1 MTCREK
7 LKIEHP
13 KYIDEEYSGGC
24 KGCPHNYGY
33 LPAPDRC
40 SKTNCTKCWDRVI
53 PETEPD
59 IDIQK
64 LYNEQWERMAKIIEE
79 TVQKRDRS
87 VTIFFSPETG
97 MNVSVTPWPDTE
109 EMTRLWTVGL
119 ISENDFRRGIGL
131 SPIRRDLGDVVSR
144 R

>member
-13 KYIDEEYSGGC
+13 ECIDEEYSGGC
-24 KGCPHNYGY
+24 EGCPHNYGY
-33 LPAPDRC
+33 LPKPDRC
-40 SKTNCTKCWDRVI
+40 GETTCTKCWDREV
-53 PETEPD
+53 PGTEST

-64 LYNEQWERMAKIIEE
+64 LYNEQWERMVEIVEE
-79 TVQKRDRS
+79 AVQKRDRA

-109 EMTRLWTVGL
+109 EITRLRAVGL

>member
-13 KYIDEEYSGGC
+13 EYIDEEYAGGC

-40 SKTNCTKCWDRVI
+40 GKTNCTECWDRVI
-53 PETEPD
+53 PGTEQD

-64 LYNEQWERMAKIIEE
+64 LYNEQWERVAKIVEE
-79 TVQKRDRS
+79 TVQKRDRT

-109 EMTRLWTVGL
+109 EMTRLRTVGL
-119 ISENDFRRGIGL
+119 ISENDFRQGIGL
-131 SPIRRDLGDVVSR
+131 SPIRKDLRDVVSR